1 METYIKSKK
10 EELEKEDFSRFN
22 FQKIDNNHMFKKL
35 ADKVFKNEI
44 YKHNIEVKKHLNLIP
59 DNTSSK
65 IKEIKEIKN
74 TEVESKKLRFKLNDD
89 NSKTNSA
96 NLTTNQLD
104 LNKPNTSTFI
114 KECIKKIDS
123 SSTKQIEIKNLIKK
137 NRYPLN
143 RLEYNEVI
151 SRVNRLKN
159 NPIFNQ
165 KSNSLSTINLND
177 QNKELLDSGV
187 LNESNK
193 SSIFT
198 KNDNSIRVQTRM
210 KKINQNKFE
219 EFNHKSQKLFSS
231 FIEKT
236 VENKDSGFDQTAFK
250 RGITLLNSQEFN
262 NIQNKEIQ
270 KIKENKVITPK
281 SLNQIHKMFSTNLN
295 NEFYDIGKSKKFIL
309 SDAEKERGVNIFM
322 EKHNNGLF
330 NKKSGLTNDDYYKR
344 KVKIEFEDKIF
355 SNVLEALGTLKNNKK
370 VVENLYIESINRSKL
385 KIEEFKNM
393 NRLQANEVVK
403 NKIRVSH
410 MMNKAYE
417 NNLVDEYKNK
427 ESTSNSYVKNE
438 MIKRENENK
447 QENDEYD
454 NLKANDGSNLVNIN
468 SSDRNEVNSGE
479 NRKKSEYV
487 EKFEFN
493 RLKDKPYIYGF
504 YYYTNSAMPEGRS
517 QFSLSINDDISTNP
531 MIYIYGGEGSFKTNS
546 LWRLSLSK
554 LILQ

>member
-309 SDAEKERGVNIFM
+309 SDAEKERGVNIFI